1 MAGPGVNER
10 ERLRRQRAEARGGS
24 TIDRV
29 GRVRR
34 EPDPAT
40 QPSGLPRRRRG
51 LSAVVGPLAL
61 ALAAVVVLGAL
72 GLGVFAR
79 PDEAGRERATAT
91 AASLPSEAPV
101 RTPLRGLTGGLPS
114 TPSATPSSTASATAR
129 PTSTAATPSPPATPS
144 PTTPT
149 PATPTPRPTTPR
161 PTTPPPE
168 TFTASVEICREVVN
182 GECLGR
188 VTSVR
193 PGDEWVVLF
202 ARLDGASEGDV
213 IGFDISGAETFHA
226 GSVTLPG
233 GGSGI
238 AYVELYTRDLSRGDY
253 TVTLTRNGEPVASTR
268 FEKRGGGG

>member
-1 MAGPGVNER
+1 MNER
-10 ERLRRQRAEARGGS
+10 ERLRRQRADARGGS

-34 EPDPAT
+34 EPDAAT
-40 QPSGLPRRRRG
+40 QPSGGPRRRRG
-51 LSAVVGPLAL
+51 LSALAGPLAL
-61 ALAAVVVLGAL
+61 GIAAVVVLGAL
-72 GLGVFAR
+72 GFGVFAG
-79 PDEAGRERATAT
+79 PDEAGPERATAT
-91 AASLPSEAPV
+91 AASVASEAPV

-114 TPSATPSSTASATAR
+114 TPSATPSSTESAT
-129 PTSTAATPSPPATPS
+129 PTPAPAAATPSPTPTPDPATP
-144 PTTPT
+144 TP
-149 PATPTPRPTTPR
+149 TPTPRPTTPR

-168 TFTASVEICREVVN
+168 AFTASVEVCREVVN
-182 GECLGR
+182 GDCVGR

-193 PGDEWVVLF
+193 AGDEWVVLF

-213 IGFDISGAETFHA
+213 IGFDISGTESFHA

-233 GGSGI
+233 GGSGV

-253 TVTLTRNGEPVASTR
+253 TVTLTRNGEPVARTR